1 MASRDYDSSPV
12 SEMLGMKAI
21 IDGLASDLQEM
32 RNKEISPQEGLARAA
47 IAKQIFNGVR
57 LFLQAT
63 AMVEKSRPPHSP
75 REIGG
80 PPEAKP

>member
-12 SEMLGMKAI
+12 SDVLGMKAI

-32 RNKEISPQEGLARAA
+32 RDHKISPQDGMARAA

-63 AMVEKSRPPHSP
+63 AMVEKDRRPQSP
-75 REIGG
+75 REIG
-80 PPEAKP
+80 A